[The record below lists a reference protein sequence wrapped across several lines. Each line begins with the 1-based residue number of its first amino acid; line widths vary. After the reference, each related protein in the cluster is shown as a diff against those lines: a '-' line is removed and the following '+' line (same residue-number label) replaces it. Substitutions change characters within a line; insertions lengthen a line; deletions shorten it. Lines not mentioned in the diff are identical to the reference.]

1 MRFIY
6 LIVLT
11 VVIIISSCE
20 TDFELNAPY
29 KTTPI
34 VYGLLDQ
41 SLDTQFIKINK
52 SFLGNTN
59 NADFAPINDC
69 TQFDY
74 LIAVLE
80 ERDQNNFLIGTDT
93 LREIMVGNL
102 DEGIFYEDSQKIYF
116 LETSN
121 NSLNDENTYKLNVHV
136 PQKNLN
142 FSAETELVNGAG
154 LMFDFY
160 TKITLQLNGFRCAD
174 NDLATLDEYLNPS
187 IVWNTTQNGKRYELI
202 LRVHFLEHTV
212 SGDTITKFI
221 EWDLGD
227 KTSITTNGSEEMTKI
242 ISGKSFFDMVDSKL
256 KNYNQEQEVEKRTF
270 SSDAIE
276 IILTA
281 GSEDLN
287 TYMQVNEPVTNVVT
301 ERPIFTNVEN
311 GIGLFGSK
319 FSKKLISSMSD
330 GTVLE
335 LCKGQK
341 TSQYKFCCDSTEQII
356 TISNLTGGVNVGCN

>member
-1 MRFIY
+1 MRLIY
-6 LIVLT
+6 CIALS
-11 VVIIISSCE
+11 IIIIFSSCE

-34 VYGLLDQ
+34 IYGLLDQ

-80 ERDQNNFLIGTDT
+80 ERDQNNFLTGSDT
-93 LREIMVGNL
+93 LGEIMIGNL

-116 LETSN
+116 LETPN
-121 NSLNDENTYKLNVHV
+121 NYLNDDHIYKLKVNV
-136 PQKNLN
+136 PEKNLN

-160 TKITLQLNGFRCAD
+160 TKITLQLNGFKCAD
-174 NDLATLDEYLNPS
+174 NDLATTDEYLNTRLE
-187 IVWNTTQNGKRYELI
+187 WNTTLNGKRYELI
-202 LRVHFLEHTV
+202 LRVYFIEYNL
-212 SGDTITKFI
+212 SGDTVSKFI

-227 KTSITTNGSEEMTKI
+227 KTSISTNGSEEMTKI
-242 ISGKSFFDMVDSKL
+242 ISGKSFFDMIDSKL
-256 KNYNQEQEVEKRTF
+256 KNYNLEQEVEKRTF

-287 TYMQVNEPVTNVVT
+287 TYMQINEPVTNVVN

-319 FSKKLISSMSD
+319 FSKKLVTSMSD

-335 LCKGQK
+335 LCKGQT
-341 TSQYKFCCDSTEQII
+341 TSQYKFCCDSSEQII